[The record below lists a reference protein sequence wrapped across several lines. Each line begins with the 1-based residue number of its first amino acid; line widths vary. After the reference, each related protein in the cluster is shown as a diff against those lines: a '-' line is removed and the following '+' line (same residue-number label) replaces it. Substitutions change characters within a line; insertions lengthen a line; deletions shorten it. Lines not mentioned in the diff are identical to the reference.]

1 MRRSI
6 NFFIPF
12 FIALLL
18 FLATVI
24 LFITSTYFFYQS
36 AIKQLVAKGFWVE
49 VDLSSLKETMFRI
62 SLWQGIVVFFVL
74 SVVYIIIYFI
84 LRSAIFIPLR
94 NLHETIT
101 KIRKGDLEAKAIVKV
116 ENEIGELAEAFN
128 KMIEDLRKYQDELH
142 EAKQILEIKV
152 AARTRELKELVDSQ
166 EEIIKTKTKDLLAKI
181 AELERFQRLTVGREL
196 KMIELK
202 EKIKQLSKSR
212 K

>member
-6 NFFIPF
+6 NFFIPLL
-12 FIALLL
+12 IALLL

-49 VDLSSLKETMFRI
+49 VNLSLLKETMLRI
-62 SLWQGIVVFFVL
+62 FLWQGIVVFFVL

-101 KIRKGDLEAKAIVKV
+101 KIRKGDLEAKAIVKT

-128 KMIEDLRKYQDELH
+128 RMLEDLRKYQDELH
-142 EAKQILEIKV
+142 EAKQVLEIKV
-152 AARTRELKELVDSQ
+152 SARTRELQELADSQ

>member
-24 LFITSTYFFYQS
+24 LFSTSTYFFYQS
-36 AIKQLVAKGFWVE
+36 AIKQLVAKGFWIE

-74 SVVYIIIYFI
+74 SIVYIIIYFI

-101 KIRKGDLEAKAIVKV
+101 KIRKGDLEAKAIIKT

-128 KMIEDLRKYQDELH
+128 KMIEDLRRYQDELY
-142 EAKQILEIKV
+142 EAKQVLEIKV
-152 AARTRELKELVDSQ
+152 SARTRELQELADSQ